1 MWKNAYLHF
10 ADKKRVDLTR
20 ENPTWPNGAIS
31 KELGRLWKGLSLDER
46 NVWVNLAAYDRARYL
61 AENQIETIQQSLSA
75 SDTTIEAT
83 YSELSSHSQDSTSL
97 MEDSLEQNSFAT
109 LDSSSSFPVSAKRK
123 RPTTNDAHTAFFFFR
138 QAKKERVVAANPT
151 LLPAQINKE
160 IGRMWQKLKDDEKK
174 PWIEMAIAMKLENTQ
189 VKPKD
194 PLAPKAPKSAF
205 YFFVESRRGRPDT
218 DYNTLQ
224 KEASQEWRQ
233 MGTEDRAPWLKLAT
247 DDRDRYEIEMKQ
259 YQPPTYTAT
268 TCDFLAQE
276 KTQTAYIYFFRER
289 RKQLTELSF
298 VELTQRISREWK
310 QMSNLEKRPWI
321 QIARDVRFQSEC
333 QEQPPKKATTQSK
346 KTPPNLRAP
355 KTAFVYYQIDKRRE
369 MNEMPYKAFV
379 KNIASIWKN
388 MPLEQKAPWLEMAK
402 QDQERYAQE
411 AAAQNQKASKI
422 AISDMHVSQGSN
434 EVQVA
439 LVTPQMK
446 CEQKTLRTGGREAHE
461 KQPVKPPSILS
472 RNGFACFLLAKKH
485 DLLARS
491 PHLTHNELLHEVS
504 KLWRALS
511 PTEQQPWKDLVAPN
525 ATKKSQGNSLLEDSH
540 LELMDGLWDDDHTQ
554 DDDVVT
560 QHIFYEEDLAHTH
573 HLSLPMMEDIE
584 AVRPVHEDDDML

>member
-434 EVQVA
+434 EV
-439 LVTPQMK
+439 
-446 CEQKTLRTGGREAHE
+446 
-461 KQPVKPPSILS
+461 
-472 RNGFACFLLAKKH
+472 
-485 DLLARS
+485 
-491 PHLTHNELLHEVS
+491 S